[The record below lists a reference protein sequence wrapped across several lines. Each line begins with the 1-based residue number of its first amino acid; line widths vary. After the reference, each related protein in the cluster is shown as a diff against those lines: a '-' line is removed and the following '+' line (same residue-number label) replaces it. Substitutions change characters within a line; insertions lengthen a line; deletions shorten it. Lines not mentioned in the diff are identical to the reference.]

1 MGKPLGA
8 IIVGLLLLLP
18 TETTRATTCIAPPPL
33 KPIHRI
39 CGFVNNQLGEPI
51 PNAKVTVLQN
61 GSEIVT
67 VQTSTDGRFSF
78 EQLKAGHYDIQVQ
91 ATGYK
96 PAFSSIILVKPDITR
111 CRRELN
117 VLLPVGMSCS
127 GISLV
132 KPKKI
137 K

>member
-18 TETTRATTCIAPPPL
+18 AETTKATTCIALPPL
-33 KPIHRI
+33 KPIHHI

-51 PNAKVTVLQN
+51 PNAKVTLLQN

-67 VQTSTDGRFSF
+67 MQSSADGRFSF
-78 EQLKAGHYDIQVQ
+78 EHLKAGNYDIQVQ
-91 ATGYK
+91 ASGYLTV
-96 PAFSSIILVKPDITR
+96 FSSVILAKPDITK
-111 CRRELN
+111 CKRELD
-117 VLLPVGMSCS
+117 VLLSVGMGCS

-132 KPKKI
+132 KPKRTK
-137 K
+137 

>member
-18 TETTRATTCIAPPPL
+18 AETIHATTCIALPPL
-33 KPIHRI
+33 KPIHHI

-67 VQTSTDGRFSF
+67 LQTSTDGRFSF
-78 EQLKAGHYDIQVQ
+78 EQLKAGHYDIQVK
-91 ATGYK
+91 ANGYLS
-96 PAFSSIILVKPDITR
+96 AFSSIILVKPEITK
-111 CRRELN
+111 CRRELD
-117 VLLPVGMSCS
+117 VLLSVGMGCS